1 MARAKKEA
9 ALTPE
14 ERLQAALVPD
24 WEWPYKLPKN
34 WCWTR
39 IGMVSNFER
48 GITFPAAAKE
58 AAPTEDN
65 IPCLRTANVQENLEI
80 DDMIYVNRDF
90 MKGNI
95 AKLVRENDIIMSSA
109 NSRELV
115 GKSSLVTH
123 IPFPMTFGGFVLNI
137 RAKEMS
143 SKYLFYFLRHE
154 FLAGKFIGESSQT
167 TNIAN
172 INTTTLGNYEIP
184 LPPLPEQQRIV
195 DRIESLFAKLDEAK
209 EKAQAV
215 VDSFEARK
223 AAILHKAF
231 TGELTAKWREEH
243 GVRMESWEKH
253 LLSTVSSLQTGLM
266 KGKKYTGKTV
276 ELPYLRVANVQD
288 GFLRLDEIKKIDV
301 EENAISRYSLAVGD
315 VLFTKEVNEKYLRNC
330 DIAFSDPKKEE
341 ALKYAFVNSRVL
353 LVYGAAGTG
362 KTTLIDMIPT
372 MLSGRRKLFLTKT
385 HTALQNLQRR
395 INNPGADASF
405 VSINSFTKRVNLP
418 DYDVIFVDECSTI
431 DNRAMKVFLEK
442 MRPDTFLV
450 LAGDTYQIESIDF
463 GNWFTYAKDI
473 IKTKGSN
480 VELVSTW
487 RTKDPG
493 LIELWNETRNKGAL
507 ITEKLVIDGPFSEN
521 IGEGVLNS
529 EIMDEVI
536 LCLNYD
542 GKFGLNNMNSYFQNA
557 NTGTAVVWRDW
568 KYKVGDHILFNDT
581 DRFSLLYN
589 NLKGRIVQIE
599 LFDSRIRFT
608 VDVEIPLTEQ
618 DCQNDGIEFIDIIDD
633 VTRIRFDVLD
643 FEEEMADEDRKK
655 AIVPFQLAYAV
666 SIHKAQGL
674 EYRSVK
680 VVIPSSN
687 AEKITHGIFYT
698 AITRAKEKL
707 KIYWSSETMQEVVAG
722 FSVDTSKQKSLAIIK
737 EKLKQDKNT

>member
-24 WEWPYKLPKN
+24 WEWPYKLPGN

-215 VDSFEARK
+215 VDSFETRK

-243 GVRMESWEKH
+243 GVGMESWKKKSVGELCISLKYGTAKKSDASGNVAVLRMGNLQQGEIDWSDLAYSNDPDDIEKYK
-253 LLSTVSSLQTGLM
+253 LF
-266 KGKKYTGKTV
+266 
-276 ELPYLRVANVQD
+276 P
-288 GFLRLDEIKKIDV
+288 
-301 EENAISRYSLAVGD
+301 GD
-315 VLFTKEVNEKYLRNC
+315 VLFNRTNSAALVGKTAIYRGEHPAIYAGYLIKLDYDHDKIIGDYLNYALNTLDAKKYCNSVKTDGVNQSNINAKKIGAYSFNVPSIPEQEKIVSVIQKLLSKEQQTKEAAEIVLDQIDLMKKSILAR
-330 DIAFSDPKKEE
+330 AFRGELGTNDPSEE
-341 ALKYAFVNSRVL
+341 SA
-353 LVYGAAGTG
+353 
-362 KTTLIDMIPT
+362 
-372 MLSGRRKLFLTKT
+372 
-385 HTALQNLQRR
+385 
-395 INNPGADASF
+395 
-405 VSINSFTKRVNLP
+405 
-418 DYDVIFVDECSTI
+418 
-431 DNRAMKVFLEK
+431 
-442 MRPDTFLV
+442 
-450 LAGDTYQIESIDF
+450 
-463 GNWFTYAKDI
+463 
-473 IKTKGSN
+473 
-480 VELVSTW
+480 VELLK
-487 RTKDPG
+487 RT
-493 LIELWNETRNKGAL
+493 
-507 ITEKLVIDGPFSEN
+507 
-521 IGEGVLNS
+521 
-529 EIMDEVI
+529 I
-536 LCLNYD
+536 L
-542 GKFGLNNMNSYFQNA
+542 
-557 NTGTAVVWRDW
+557 
-568 KYKVGDHILFNDT
+568 
-581 DRFSLLYN
+581 
-589 NLKGRIVQIE
+589 
-599 LFDSRIRFT
+599 
-608 VDVEIPLTEQ
+608 
-618 DCQNDGIEFIDIIDD
+618 
-633 VTRIRFDVLD
+633 
-643 FEEEMADEDRKK
+643 
-655 AIVPFQLAYAV
+655 
-666 SIHKAQGL
+666 
-674 EYRSVK
+674 
-680 VVIPSSN
+680 
-687 AEKITHGIFYT
+687 
-698 AITRAKEKL
+698 
-707 KIYWSSETMQEVVAG
+707 
-722 FSVDTSKQKSLAIIK
+722 
-737 EKLKQDKNT
+737 